1 MPYYCPGAC
10 NQLVGRGH
18 GTIGLKLL
26 GATALVETRV
36 WPTWARS
43 SGPAIWYEF
52 LFGSKPQAAS
62 DKGKI
67 IFDNIS
73 FVWDK
78 MI

>member
-1 MPYYCPGAC
+1 MVKAGPARHCCGGVKECWAQLVLKTPREPLVKASALGGPGAG
-10 NQLVGRGH
+10 Q
-18 GTIGLKLL
+18 
-26 GATALVETRV
+26 
-36 WPTWARS
+36 
-43 SGPAIWYEF
+43 AIWYEF

-62 DKGKI
+62 SKGKI